1 MIKIN
6 LPALVKVEKDDDV
19 GGVVGARHGSGSAHG
34 VADRVSV
41 LRDRPSV
48 DGLRRRGRR
57 WRAPRRRR
65 GRRRRA
71 PRRRRG
77 RRRRAPRRRRGR
89 RRRAPRRRRAQRR
102 RGRHRSRMLSRRGTT
117 RRTRRAFARG
127 RWLGLLREGVG
138 DALRV
143 AGAPFT
149 GVDAPTR
156 GILRP
161 FSRGLRPLGVHVGP
175 QSDPVAL
182 LCPFSEPAF
191 GLFVPLGCI
200 FFPLGGRLGPL

>member
-57 WRAPRRRR
+57 
-65 GRRRRA
+65 RRA

-89 RRRAPRRRRAQRR
+89 RRRAQRRRA
-102 RGRHRSRMLSRRGTT
+102 RHRSRMLSRRGTT

-200 FFPLGGRLGPL
+200 LFPLGGRLGPL

>member
-6 LPALVKVEKDDDV
+6 LPALVEVEKDDDV

-34 VADRVSV
+34 VTDRVSV
-41 LRDRPSV
+41 LRDGPSV
-48 DGLRRRGRR
+48 DVL
-57 WRAPRRRR
+57 RRR

-71 PRRRRG
+71 
-77 RRRRAPRRRRGR
+77 
-89 RRRAPRRRRAQRR
+89 
-102 RGRHRSRMLSRRGTT
+102 RHRSRMLSRRGTS

-149 GVDAPTR
+149 GVDAP
-156 GILRP
+156 L
-161 FSRGLRPLGVHVGP
+161 RGL
-175 QSDPVAL
+175 
-182 LCPFSEPAF
+182 
-191 GLFVPLGCI
+191 
-200 FFPLGGRLGPL
+200 

>member
-6 LPALVKVEKDDDV
+6 LPALVEVEKDDDV

-48 DGLRRRGRR
+48 DGLRRRARR

-77 RRRRAPRRRRGR
+77 RRRRAQ
-89 RRRAPRRRRAQRR
+89 RRRA
-102 RGRHRSRMLSRRGTT
+102 RHRSRMLSRRGTT

>member
-48 DGLRRRGRR
+48 NGLRRRGRR

-77 RRRRAPRRRRGR
+77 RRRRAQ
-89 RRRAPRRRRAQRR
+89 RRRA
-102 RGRHRSRMLSRRGTT
+102 RHRSRMLSRRGTT

>member
-6 LPALVKVEKDDDV
+6 LPALVEVEKDDDV

-71 PRRRRG
+71 Q
-77 RRRRAPRRRRGR
+77 RRRA
-89 RRRAPRRRRAQRR
+89 
-102 RGRHRSRMLSRRGTT
+102 RHRSRMLSRRGTT

-191 GLFVPLGCI
+191 GLFVPLGCV

>member
-41 LRDRPSV
+41 LRDGPSV
-48 DGLRRRGRR
+48 DVL
-57 WRAPRRRR
+57 
-65 GRRRRA
+65 
-71 PRRRRG
+71 
-77 RRRRAPRRRRGR
+77 RRRGR

-191 GLFVPLGCI
+191 GLFVPLGCV

>member
-6 LPALVKVEKDDDV
+6 LPALVEVEKDDDV

-57 WRAPRRRR
+57 
-65 GRRRRA
+65 
-71 PRRRRG
+71 
-77 RRRRAPRRRRGR
+77 
-89 RRRAPRRRRAQRR
+89 RRAQRR
-102 RGRHRSRMLSRRGTT
+102 RARHRSRMLSRRGTT

>member
-6 LPALVKVEKDDDV
+6 LPALVEVEKDDDV
-19 GGVVGARHGSGSAHG
+19 SGVIGARHGSGSAHG

-41 LRDRPSV
+41 LRDGPSV
-48 DGLRRRGRR
+48 DVL
-57 WRAPRRRR
+57 RRR

-71 PRRRRG
+71 Q
-77 RRRRAPRRRRGR
+77 RRRA
-89 RRRAPRRRRAQRR
+89 
-102 RGRHRSRMLSRRGTT
+102 RHRSRMLSRRGTT

>member
-6 LPALVKVEKDDDV
+6 LPALVEVEKDDDV

-48 DGLRRRGRR
+48 DGLRRRARR

-71 PRRRRG
+71 PRRRWG
-77 RRRRAPRRRRGR
+77 RRW
-89 RRRAPRRRRAQRR
+89 RAQRR
-102 RGRHRSRMLSRRGTT
+102 RARHRSRMLSRRGTS

-191 GLFVPLGCI
+191 GLFVPLRCI

>member
-6 LPALVKVEKDDDV
+6 LPALVEVEKDDDV
-19 GGVVGARHGSGSAHG
+19 SGVVGARHGSGSAHG

-57 WRAPRRRR
+57 
-65 GRRRRA
+65 RRA

-77 RRRRAPRRRRGR
+77 RRRRAQ
-89 RRRAPRRRRAQRR
+89 RRRA
-102 RGRHRSRMLSRRGTT
+102 RHRSRMLSRRGTT

-143 AGAPFT
+143 TGAPFT
-149 GVDAPTR
+149 GVDAPLR
-156 GILRP
+156 RVFRP

-175 QSDPVAL
+175 QADPLAL

-191 GLFVPLGCI
+191 GLFVPLRCI
-200 FFPLGGRLGPL
+200 FFPLSGRLGPLCRGFPEPSAALDPVRRVSE

>member
-6 LPALVKVEKDDDV
+6 LPALVEVEKDDDV

-48 DGLRRRGRR
+48 DGLRR
-57 WRAPRRRR
+57 W

-89 RRRAPRRRRAQRR
+89 RRRAQRRRA
-102 RGRHRSRMLSRRGTT
+102 RHRSRMLSRRGTT

>member
-48 DGLRRRGRR
+48 DGLRRRARR

-77 RRRRAPRRRRGR
+77 RRQ
-89 RRRAPRRRRAQRR
+89 RAQRR
-102 RGRHRSRMLSRRGTT
+102 RARHRSRMLSRRGTT

>member
-6 LPALVKVEKDDDV
+6 LPALVEVEKDDDV
-19 GGVVGARHGSGSAHG
+19 SGVVGARHGSGSAHG

-57 WRAPRRRR
+57 
-65 GRRRRA
+65 RRA

-89 RRRAPRRRRAQRR
+89 RRRAQRRRA
-102 RGRHRSRMLSRRGTT
+102 RHRSRMLSRRGTT

>member
-6 LPALVKVEKDDDV
+6 LPALVEVEKDDDV
-19 GGVVGARHGSGSAHG
+19 GGVVGARHGSGSVHG

-48 DGLRRRGRR
+48 DGL
-57 WRAPRRRR
+57 RRR

-89 RRRAPRRRRAQRR
+89 RRRAQRRRA
-102 RGRHRSRMLSRRGTT
+102 RHRSRMLSRRGTT

>member
-6 LPALVKVEKDDDV
+6 LPALVEVEKDDDV

-41 LRDRPSV
+41 LMDRPSV

-57 WRAPRRRR
+57 W
-65 GRRRRA
+65 
-71 PRRRRG
+71 
-77 RRRRAPRRRRGR
+77 
-89 RRRAPRRRRAQRR
+89 RAPRRRRAQRR

-156 GILRP
+156 GL
-161 FSRGLRPLGVHVGP
+161 
-175 QSDPVAL
+175 
-182 LCPFSEPAF
+182 
-191 GLFVPLGCI
+191 
-200 FFPLGGRLGPL
+200 